1 MLAIAGIVAL
11 PGLARGEESASGSVG
26 WNGPALTVLVYLF
39 ALAAVAWFWKRDL
52 IRPGSF
58 RRRRPAEAPTAGQ
71 AVPLIALMLGC
82 MVLGSLA
89 SVIATSAFGID
100 PKAGLSVREMG
111 LLTLIAMPVSLA
123 AALGALRLASG
134 LDRLPRF
141 RLSFKGFGLGL
152 LLAVVVFPVTAAAS
166 NVTIAILTALGSAP
180 ADAIAH
186 DTLDAIRDPS
196 GGVWRWVLITGA
208 VLVTPVVEEILF
220 RGLLQSAL
228 AAALPWRWG
237 AVLGASALFTL
248 AHTAGGVEAHSLP
261 AIAVLGLTMGIAY
274 ERTGRVA
281 VPIAMHVAFNGANVA
296 LAMAL

>member
-1 MLAIAGIVAL
+1 MLAIAGILAL
-11 PGLARGEESASGSVG
+11 PGLARAQEAPGSASWS
-26 WNGPALTVLVYLF
+26 GPLTTFLVYLF
-39 ALAAVAWFWKRDL
+39 AFAALAWFWKRDL

-58 RRRRPAEAPTAGQ
+58 KRRRPAEAPPAGL
-71 AVPLIALMLGC
+71 ALPLIALMLGC
-82 MVLGSLA
+82 MVLGALA
-89 SVIATSAFGID
+89 SLIAAGALGLD

-123 AALGALRLASG
+123 AALSALRLASG
-134 LDRLPRF
+134 MDRLPRF
-141 RLSFKGFGLGL
+141 RLNFRGFGLGL
-152 LLAVVVFPVTAAAS
+152 LLAIAVFPVTAAAS
-166 NVTIAILTALGSAP
+166 NVMIVILSALGSAP
-180 ADAIAH
+180 PDAIAH

-196 GGVWRWVLITGA
+196 GGVWRWVLVAGA

-261 AIAVLGLTMGIAY
+261 AIAVLGLSMGIAY
-274 ERTGRVA
+274 ERTGRIA
-281 VPIAMHVAFNGANVA
+281 VPIAMHLAFNGANVA
-296 LAMAL
+296 LAMAI

>member
-1 MLAIAGIVAL
+1 M
-11 PGLARGEESASGSVG
+11 SV
-26 WNGPALTVLVYLF
+26 L
-39 ALAAVAWFWKRDL
+39 ALAALAWFWKRDL

-58 RRRRPAEAPTAGQ
+58 RRRRPAEAPSAGQ

-89 SVIATSAFGID
+89 SVIATGVLKID

-134 LDRLPRF
+134 MDKLPRF

-152 LLAVVVFPVTAAAS
+152 ALAVAAFPITAAAS
-166 NVTIAILTALGSAP
+166 SVAFAIVTALDSAP
-180 ADAIAH
+180 PDAIAH
-186 DTLDAIRDPS
+186 ETLDAIRDPS
-196 GGVWRWVLITGA
+196 GGVWRWILIAGA

-220 RGLLQSAL
+220 RGLLQSAM

-237 AVLGASALFTL
+237 AVIGASALFTL
-248 AHTAGGVEAHSLP
+248 AHTGGGVEAHSLP
-261 AIAVLGLTMGIAY
+261 AIAVLGLAMGIAY
-274 ERTGRVA
+274 ERTGRIA

-296 LAMAL
+296 LALAL